1 MILRALNSECLN
13 SQQHKL
19 IEAIQSMFK
28 PNWCCQEDN
37 CYDKVMD
44 EIVRSLILQRQS
56 MEEYTGCWRINFC
69 LEHTISNW
77 YEPLMDKN
85 GIMVSVEVDKALRL
99 QILLGNL
106 GEPAKMH
113 LIHKH
118 KLMLS
123 EEIEETSD
131 ETGSSLNQLSEFTA
145 FDKYFQWLRASG
157 IPYDTI
163 FMKRFGLYEL
173 YPTKDQTS
181 WCSARH
187 SLLKLF
193 GS

>member
-56 MEEYTGCWRINFC
+56 MEEYTGCWRINFS

-99 QILLGNL
+99 QIL
-106 GEPAKMH
+106 H
-113 LIHKH
+113 
-118 KLMLS
+118 
-123 EEIEETSD
+123 
-131 ETGSSLNQLSEFTA
+131 A
-145 FDKYFQWLRASG
+145 F
-157 IPYDTI
+157 YDLDAFNI
-163 FMKRFGLYEL
+163 RDGM
-173 YPTKDQTS
+173 
-181 WCSARH
+181 
-187 SLLKLF
+187 KLF
-193 GS
+193 KYIMYESFFFENEAFN